1 MSLEESDAAAAA
13 VQKTPNRVTLDYIRS
28 RIAYEHVY
36 TLDTAGD
43 EARWPNDF
51 NPWVHT
57 CCAMVL
63 KNGFVVF
70 GHSAPADPENYNA
83 ELGAKFAREDCIRQI
98 WKLEAYL
105 LREQMMDQGASND

>member
-28 RIAYEHVY
+28 RIAHEHFY
-36 TLDTAGD
+36 TLDQAGED
-43 EARWPNDF
+43 ISWPDGF

-57 CCAMVL
+57 CCVVVL

-70 GHSAPADPENYNA
+70 GHSAPADPENYNVA
-83 ELGAKFAREDCIRQI
+83 LGEKFAWEDAVRQI

-105 LREQMMDQGASND
+105 LRERMMGESDV